1 MEINLEN
8 YTGLTRNLEVLPAKN
23 KKKINYFENCT

>member
-8 YTGLTRNLEVLPAKN
+8 YTGLTRNLEVFPVKN
-23 KKKINYFENCT
+23 KKKINFFENCT